1 MRSGAI
7 NFVHSVAGNNPVKLW
22 HRRLGYL
29 DVRNVYILQSMVKG
43 MDINKIPCPTSTLV
57 YDAYTED
64 KQYAT
69 KWSNNGDM
77 LATKPLK
84 IVHFS
89 YL

>member
-1 MRSGAI
+1 
-7 NFVHSVAGNNPVKLW
+7 
-22 HRRLGYL
+22 
-29 DVRNVYILQSMVKG
+29 MVKG